1 MFKPNVEQQ
10 KVINCDASKI
20 VVVAGAGAGKTAS
33 LVHRVNR
40 LVNDGENPESILVL
54 TFTRAAAFEM
64 RQRYVAITDNKIN
77 IPEFKTFHA
86 FCYALISNDV
96 HVLKAIGYKNVPS
109 IIENDE
115 DKKYKQIA
123 KVKSG
128 TKLSDKKLA
137 TGEGLSLKES
147 REYKIYKKILQQLIC
162 DANLITFDD
171 LFAKVCDLFKAD
183 DPSIM
188 KYKNRYKHLII
199 DEFQDTDPKQW
210 EFAQSI
216 PDCNI
221 CVIGDALQSLYSFR
235 GADSELIKSLTD
247 SPEWVKINLSY
258 NYRSGINIVNF
269 ANANTLYAAGKPYR
283 NIMQASNKF
292 EGQVDISYLDMR
304 KKNMYNHSS
313 LQSIE
318 CMYLEQLK
326 SNPLP
331 GTTALLCRSNAEVA
345 AICNTLS
352 DIGVSYTTAGTNSDK
367 LHYVRCITDNDYM
380 INWVATL
387 LTSASYASYLKLL
400 KLRNSSEDG
409 IQNSTTQWFYKH
421 IATPPMRE
429 RMDRVFQLRTVLN
442 DKSITPVQR
451 IIDCLTILDVDY
463 LVDYDQTFESIKDAI
478 DFIREVIQKEENKE
492 CSIYVGTIHSSK
504 GLEYDN
510 VVLFG
515 VNDSSFK
522 LQSEEN
528 FNVYYVGITRAKK
541 TLKIFKYEE

>member
-1 MFKPNVEQQ
+1 MFKPNVEQK
-10 KVINCDASKI
+10 KVIYCDASKI
-20 VVVAGAGAGKTAS
+20 VVVAGAGSGKTAS

-40 LVNDGENPESILVL
+40 LVSDGESPESILVL

-64 RQRYVAITDNKIN
+64 RERYILIAENKTN

-86 FCYALISNDV
+86 FCYSLISNDV
-96 HVLKAIGYKNVPS
+96 NVLKAIGYKNVPS
-109 IIENDE
+109 VIENGE

-137 TGEGLSLKES
+137 TGEGLTLKEN
-147 REYKIYKKILQQLIC
+147 REYIIYKKILQQIIC

-171 LFAKVCDLFKAD
+171 LFAKVCDLFKND
-183 DPSIM
+183 HPSIL

-216 PDCNI
+216 PDCNV

-235 GADSELIKSLTD
+235 GADSTLIKSLTED
-247 SPEWVKINLSY
+247 PEWIKINLSH
-258 NYRSGINIVNF
+258 NYRSGSRIVDF
-269 ANANTLYAAGKPYR
+269 ANANTLYASGKPYR
-283 NIMQASNKF
+283 NIMKAYNEF
-292 EGQVDISYLDMR
+292 EGSVDVSYLDMR
-304 KKNMYNHSS
+304 KPGYGGGD
-313 LQSIE
+313 LQAVE
-318 CMYLEQLK
+318 CMYLENLNTN
-326 SNPLP
+326 SSE

-345 AICNTLS
+345 SVCSMLEDLEIP
-352 DIGVSYTTAGTNSDK
+352 YTTTGANSEK

-387 LTSASYASYLKLL
+387 LTSASYTSYLKML
-400 KLRNSSEDG
+400 KLRESADED
-409 IQNSTTQWFYKH
+409 IVESTTQWFYKH

-429 RMDRVFQLRTVLN
+429 RMNKVFQLRTVLS
-442 DKSITPVQR
+442 DKSITPAQR
-451 IIDCLTILDVDY
+451 IIDCLSILDTKH
-463 LVDYDQTFESIKDAI
+463 LVDYDQSFESMKDAI
-478 DFIREVIQKEENKE
+478 DYIREVIENEETQD

-522 LQSEEN
+522 LTSEEN
-528 FNVYYVGITRAKK
+528 CNVYYVGITRAKK
-541 TLKIFKYEE
+541 HLKIFKYEE

>member
-1 MFKPNVEQQ
+1 MFKPNTEQR

-20 VVVAGAGAGKTAS
+20 VVVAGAGSGKTAS

-40 LVNDGENPESILVL
+40 LVNDGEDPESILVL

-64 RQRYVAITDNKIN
+64 RERYILITDNKIN

-86 FCYALISNDV
+86 FCYSLISNDAQ
-96 HVLKAIGYKNVPS
+96 VLKAIGYKSVPS
-109 IIENDE
+109 VVENGE
-115 DKKYKQIA
+115 DKKYKQMA

-137 TGEGLSLKES
+137 TGEGLSLKET
-147 REYKIYKKILQQLIC
+147 REYRIYKKILQQLIC

-183 DPSIM
+183 DPCIM

-221 CVIGDALQSLYSFR
+221 CVIGDALQALYSFR

-247 SPEWVKINLSY
+247 NPEWVKINLSY
-258 NYRSGINIVNF
+258 NYRSGKNIVNF
-269 ANANTLYAAGKPYR
+269 ANANTLYAAGRPYR
-283 NIMQASNKF
+283 NIMQANNAF
-292 EGQVDISYLDMR
+292 DGQVDVSYLDMR
-304 KKNMYNHSS
+304 KNTYGGSS

-318 CMYLEQLK
+318 CMYLEQLQD
-326 SNPLP
+326 NPLP

-345 AICNTLS
+345 AVCDVLT
-352 DIGVSYTTAGTNSDK
+352 DIGVQYTTTGTNSDK
-367 LHYVRCITDNDYM
+367 LHYVKCITDNDYM
-380 INWVATL
+380 INWTATL
-387 LTSASYASYLKLL
+387 LTSASYASYLKML
-400 KLRNSSEDG
+400 KLRESSKEELKE
-409 IQNSTTQWFYKH
+409 STTQWFYKH
-421 IATPPMRE
+421 IATSLMRE
-429 RMDRVFQLRTVLN
+429 RMDKVFQLRTILN
-442 DKSITPVQR
+442 DKSITPAQR
-451 IIDCLTILDVDY
+451 IIDCLSVLDTDY
-463 LVDYDQTFESIKDAI
+463 LIDYDQTFESMKDAI
-478 DFIREVIQKEENKE
+478 DYIREVLENEENKD

-522 LQSEEN
+522 LQGEEN